1 MDRPSASA
9 FRRAGI
15 QWTREWRGLCEKR
28 FGFIDLG
35 FALLLLASLLSI
47 FHHAFPLH

>member
-1 MDRPSASA
+1 MVHPSASA
-9 FRRAGI
+9 FRRVGI
-15 QWTREWRGLCEKR
+15 QWTREWRDLCR

-35 FALLLLASLLSI
+35 FALLLLALLLSI